1 MNLSI
6 RNIILAKDICSV
18 ISFLDNTFLCLKVYP
33 STFFVE
39 RLTRVLYRSIF
50 QNLHTCICFVNS
62 YKSFNV
68 WMLLSKH

>member
-1 MNLSI
+1 MNQSI

-39 RLTRVLYRSIF
+39 RLTRVLYIDLFSKI
-50 QNLHTCICFVNS
+50 CILVS
-62 YKSFNV
+62 V
-68 WMLLSKH
+68 LSTVTSHSMYGCC